1 VLNSQGAPVAQH
13 RWRRKAIH
21 SLKPGVEKTCRQATI
36 DDVLRQFRT
45 MGTIEVAR
53 KKDKKKKK
61 KKESVKPTAKKLATG
76 AHMHRMMQVSSVPGI
91 APVKGAVP
99 WNNPHLAAH
108 SASFSS
114 SSSSSFSSYPMPG
127 SFVQQQQQHKANH
140 RLVSGN
146 NEVGEKGPAV
156 SFAAHPPHQQPF
168 GSASRPSQQPSSNML
183 VHHPYQ
189 QVPMLRPPSAPAVE
203 FKPYDGTTKNKTFSL
218 QLEPDKGGSVSVSVP
233 SSSSSSSS
241 SSSVRVRPLA
251 SAAASI
257 IRSGDGSAPSPPS
270 HKQNPFLSGSS
281 PK

>member
-1 VLNSQGAPVAQH
+1 MWWCVVILCFVVLSLSASCFFY
-13 RWRRKAIH
+13 IH
-21 SLKPGVEKTCRQATI
+21 LFF
-36 DDVLRQFRT
+36 DNDVLS
-45 MGTIEVAR
+45 
-53 KKDKKKKK
+53 KDQIPN
-61 KKESVKPTAKKLATG
+61 SLLFG
-76 AHMHRMMQVSSVPGI
+76 MCC
-91 APVKGAVP
+91 
-99 WNNPHLAAH
+99 
-108 SASFSS
+108 
-114 SSSSSFSSYPMPG
+114 
-127 SFVQQQQQHKANH
+127 QHNW
-140 RLVSGN
+140 VN
-146 NEVGEKGPAV
+146 NEVDEKGPAV